1 MALKVNNIILKLFGM
16 LLVISVGLLAVV
28 QYDEI
33 YFLRIQGVQQR
44 SGLFAVSESDTPI
57 SHVTGFYNSQ
67 GG

>member
-1 MALKVNNIILKLFGM
+1 M
-16 LLVISVGLLAVV
+16 LLVTSVGLLAVV

-57 SHVTGFYNSQ
+57 SHVTGF
-67 GG
+67 